1 MSMKRV
7 GFVECDG
14 YVLQRGARKVQIFDF
29 VFPAAWRTIGSRYR
43 WPIAS
48 GPRLR
53 FDCCWFFSAGWLR

>member
-1 MSMKRV
+1 LFFSAEP
-7 GFVECDG
+7 GFP
-14 YVLQRGARKVQIFDF
+14 QSRKVQIFDF